1 MNRKHITQSYYYEL
15 ENEVY
20 SINSKPSGCYTPILR
35 KGIEQMNAC
44 HKKWGRTFVYFFGLH
59 DHKKTE
65 TSEAVSK
72 FIDRLKYQ
80 IKKRYQL
87 NEMGFLWVREHEKAK
102 SQHYHLMIIL
112 DGDKI
117 QNSKALAKI
126 IKTTWEIDEG
136 KTISYVKNSF
146 YFVDSQSKH
155 LDAVN
160 RFSYLAKARGK
171 GYRPPQAKDYNS
183 SRLKAP
189 ETQG

>member
-1 MNRKHITQSYYYEL
+1 MNICR
-15 ENEVY
+15 
-20 SINSKPSGCYTPILR
+20 
-35 KGIEQMNAC
+35 
-44 HKKWGRTFVYFFGLH
+44 KKWGRTFVYFFGLH

-65 TSEAVSK
+65 TSESVSK

-87 NEMGFLWVREHEKAK
+87 NEMGFVWVREHEKAK

-146 YFVDSQSKH
+146 YFVDNQTKH

-171 GYRPPQAKDYNS
+171 GYRPPQAKDFNT